1 MKLSIIIVNYNVKFF
16 LEHCLLS
23 VLKACKNLT
32 AEIIVVDNNSTD
44 GSKEYLKPKFPSV
57 KFIWNNNNVGFGK
70 ANNSAVFIAQGEYIL
85 FLNPDTILPEDCFE
99 KCISFFEKNK
109 DCSAL
114 GVRMIDGN
122 GAFLKESKRCLPTAS
137 AGLFQ
142 MIGLT
147 NVFPNSSMFSKYY
160 AGQLQENENNKVAV
174 LAGAFMMLSKN
185 AVEITGGFDETF
197 FMYGEDIDL
206 SYRIIKAGLQNY
218 YLGEVTIIHFK
229 GESTQKKN
237 GAYIKQFYGAMKL
250 FIDKHYKKNKIKHA
264 SMSVAIKMGKNIA
277 KIKTTPSVN
286 TRSSLSQTFLNTL
299 FVGEEK
305 QYEKVKHLL
314 KNTSYYP
321 FHFFNSLHNIEID
334 KIKKSIKENNIQAV
348 IFGETTSFAN
358 SEIIKDTALLSKQCN
373 FLFYQNDADSIVGS
387 HNKNERG
394 IFISNI

>member
-23 VLKACKNLT
+23 VLKACKGLT
-32 AEIIVVDNNSTD
+32 TEIIVVDNNSTD

-99 KCISFFEKNK
+99 KCISFFGKNK
-109 DCSAL
+109 DCGAL

-122 GAFLKESKRCLPTAS
+122 GIFLKESKRCLPTAS

-185 AVEITGGFDETF
+185 AVEITGGFDEAF

-250 FIDKHYKKNKIKHA
+250 FIDKHYNRNKIKRTA
-264 SMSVAIKMGKNIA
+264 MCIAITAGKTIA
-277 KIKTTPSVN
+277 KIKNIFSYNKT
-286 TRSSLSQTFLNTL
+286 SSLSKASINTL
-299 FVGEEK
+299 FVGNAI
-305 QYEKVKHLL
+305 QYDRV
-314 KNTSYYP
+314 
-321 FHFFNSLHNIEID
+321 HFKLRTTPYDAQHFYDILQGFEVNN
-334 KIKKSIKENNIQAV
+334 IKKIV
-348 IFGETTSFAN
+348 IPGWRVWA
-358 SEIIKDTALLSKQCN
+358 IALLW
-373 FLFYQNDADSIVGS
+373 
-387 HNKNERG
+387 
-394 IFISNI
+394 SNLILAIRS